1 MTTLT
6 RRRDPERPEETWLTF
21 YGDVRAGTIGPA
33 VGNPGAAERGNWR
46 CGFYPDS
53 NPGEQSHG
61 SEDSFEEARA
71 ANALGRFS

>member
-6 RRRDPERPEETWLTF
+6 RRRDPERPEETWLIF

-33 VGNPGAAERGNWR
+33 VGNPGAAESWNWR

-53 NPGEQSHG
+53 NPGEQSYG